1 MAKLKYVERK
11 NMSKKIFLLSLASSC
26 SLFAESLETNKIIV
40 PGDQYIA
47 QEIASTSSKE
57 IYTAKDISKS
67 GSSSLFNF
75 LSQHTSLN
83 ILPSYG
89 NKSAPL
95 IDIRGYGIESGYQNV
110 VVTVDG
116 ERINNIDM
124 STQIIGSIP
133 LSSIDNIEIIK
144 GSGSIR
150 YGDSAMAGVINITT
164 SDYIENSIKTS
175 FGSDGLNNNN
185 INIGYK
191 GEKFSIGLSASDDG
205 DDGQS
210 KADTQGNKA
219 ESTNQYNKLKINID
233 PTDALNIKLVM
244 SNVRSNLFYVG
255 ALTKAEF
262 DVDPSQNSGNK
273 YTNYDYNI
281 DRNSI
286 GLNYKINPSI
296 NFKLSFFQENRS
308 NHFIP
313 SYSSSNIVYDY
324 DTEGFNL
331 SLPFIGE
338 KFTFTPGFELMNGQ
352 RKDSVGKVTKD
363 NKAFFVDTEI
373 QLNTKTIISAGA
385 RREQV
390 DYTYNGSST
399 LNTDEN
405 LNAYEVGINFAFS
418 DELSIFS
425 NYNQAFQA
433 PDVDRFFVGV
443 YAPPTW
449 ALSGRSFNG
458 FIDPAKSN
466 TLNVGFTYRMKQNTL
481 SLTSYYSKVKDEIF
495 YNPNSFLNENIDNS
509 KKYGLEL
516 QNNIQLND
524 KLSANLTYNYV
535 KAEIGNNA
543 QGLTDG
549 NDMPGV
555 PRQIVLVNINY
566 QFITNGYVNL
576 SHAWKEKT
584 YIFSDF
590 SNSSSQKQ
598 PQYNSTDLSVNYS
611 LDKFMMLSKVEVFG
625 AITNIFE
632 QKNAVQS
639 YANALYPFN
648 FERAQMVG
656 LKINF

>member
-1 MAKLKYVERK
+1 
-11 NMSKKIFLLSLASSC
+11 MSKKIILLSVVSSC
-26 SLFAESLETNKIIV
+26 TLFAETLETKKIIV

-57 IYTAKDISKS
+57 IYTAKDISRS

-75 LSQHTSLN
+75 LSQHTSIN

-124 STQIIGSIP
+124 SAQIIGSIP
-133 LSSIDNIEIIK
+133 LSSIANIEIIR

-150 YGDSAMAGVINITT
+150 HGDGAMGGVINITT
-164 SDYIENSIKTS
+164 SDYIENSIQTS

-185 INIGYK
+185 INLGYK
-191 GEKFSIGLSASDDG
+191 GEKFSIGLSASDDSN
-205 DDGQS
+205 DGQS
-210 KADTQGNKA
+210 KEDTQGNKA

-233 PTDALNIKLVM
+233 PTNDLNIKLVS

-262 DVDPSQNSGNK
+262 DTDPSQNSGNK

-286 GLNYKINPSI
+286 GLNYKINPLLNLKVSY
-296 NFKLSFFQENRS
+296 FQENRS

-313 SYSSSNIVYDY
+313 SYSSANIVYDY

-331 SLPFIGE
+331 TLPFVGE
-338 KFTFTPGFELMNGQ
+338 KLTFTPGFELLNGQ

-363 NKAFFVDTEI
+363 NKAYYVETEM
-373 QLNTKTIISAGA
+373 QVNTKTIISAGA
-385 RREQV
+385 RHEQV
-390 DYTYNGSST
+390 DYKYNGSSA
-399 LNTDEN
+399 LATDES
-405 LNAYEVGINFAFS
+405 LNAYDIGVNYAVN
-418 DELSIFS
+418 DQLSVFS

-443 YAPPTW
+443 YAPPSW
-449 ALSGRSFNG
+449 ALSGRAFNG

-466 TLNVGFTYRMKQNTL
+466 TLNIGLTYYTKQNNL
-481 SLTSYYSKVKDEIF
+481 SLTSYYSKVEDEIF
-495 YNPNSFLNENIDNS
+495 YNPSSFLNENIDNS

-516 QNNIQLND
+516 QNTMQLND

-535 KAEIGNNA
+535 KAEIGSNA

-555 PRQIVLVNINY
+555 PRQMALVNINY
-566 QFITNGYVNL
+566 QFVTNGYVSI

-590 SNSSSQKQ
+590 ANSNSQKQ
-598 PQYNSTDLSVNYS
+598 PQYNSTDLSFNYGVNNF
-611 LDKFMMLSKVEVFG
+611 KMTNKMEVFG

-648 FERAQMVG
+648 FERTFMAG

>member
-1 MAKLKYVERK
+1 
-11 NMSKKIFLLSLASSC
+11 MSKKIILLSVVTSYT
-26 SLFAESLETNKIIV
+26 LFAETLETKKIIV

-57 IYTAKDISKS
+57 IYSARDISKS

-75 LSQHTSLN
+75 LSQHTSIN

-124 STQIIGSIP
+124 SAQIIGSIP
-133 LSSIDNIEIIK
+133 LSSIANIEIIR
-144 GSGSIR
+144 GSGSVR
-150 YGDSAMAGVINITT
+150 HGDGAMGGVINITT
-164 SDYIENSIKTS
+164 SNYIENSIQTS

-191 GEKFSIGLSASDDG
+191 GEKFSIGLSASDDSN
-205 DDGQS
+205 DGQS
-210 KADTQGNKA
+210 KVDTQGNKA

-233 PTDALNIKLVM
+233 PTNDLNIKLVS

-262 DVDPSQNSGNK
+262 DTDPSQNSGNK

-286 GLNYKINPSI
+286 GLNYKINPLVNVKMSY
-296 NFKLSFFQENRS
+296 FQENRS

-313 SYSSSNIVYDY
+313 SYSSANIVYDY

-331 SLPFIGE
+331 TLPFVGE
-338 KFTFTPGFELMNGQ
+338 KLTITPGFELLNGQ

-363 NKAFFVDTEI
+363 NKAYYVETEM
-373 QLNTKTIISAGA
+373 QVNTKTIISAGS
-385 RREQV
+385 RHEQV
-390 DYTYNGSST
+390 DYKYNGSSALT
-399 LNTDEN
+399 TDES
-405 LNAYEVGINFAFS
+405 LNAYDIGINFAIS
-418 DELSIFS
+418 DQLSVFS

-443 YAPPTW
+443 YPAPSFV
-449 ALSGRSFNG
+449 LSGRAFNG

-466 TLNVGFTYRMKQNTL
+466 TLNIGFTHRMKQNNL
-481 SLTSYYSKVKDEIF
+481 SLTSYYSKVEDEIF
-495 YNPNSFLNENIDNS
+495 YNPNSFVNENIDNS

-516 QNNIQLND
+516 QNTLQLND

-535 KAEIGNNA
+535 KAEIGSNA

-555 PRQIVLVNINY
+555 PRQMALVNINY
-566 QFITNGYVNL
+566 QFTINGYFNL

-590 SNSSSQKQ
+590 ANSNSQKQ
-598 PQYNSTDLSVNYS
+598 PQYNSTDLSFNYGVNNF
-611 LDKFMMLSKVEVFG
+611 KMTNKMEVFG

-648 FERAQMVG
+648 FERTFMAG

>member
-1 MAKLKYVERK
+1 
-11 NMSKKIFLLSLASSC
+11 MSKKIILLSVVSSC
-26 SLFAESLETNKIIV
+26 TLFAETLETKKIIV

-57 IYTAKDISKS
+57 IYTAKDISRS

-75 LSQHTSLN
+75 LSQHTSIN

-124 STQIIGSIP
+124 SAQIIGSIP
-133 LSSIDNIEIIK
+133 LSSIANIEIIR

-150 YGDSAMAGVINITT
+150 HGDGAMGGVINITT
-164 SDYIENSIKTS
+164 SDYIENSIQTS

-185 INIGYK
+185 VNIGYK
-191 GEKFSIGLSASDDG
+191 GEKFSIGLSASDDSN
-205 DDGQS
+205 DGQS
-210 KADTQGNKA
+210 KVDTQGNKA
-219 ESTNQYNKLKINID
+219 ESKNQYNKLKINID
-233 PTDALNIKLVM
+233 PTNDLNIKLVS

-262 DVDPSQNSGNK
+262 DSDPSQNSGNK

-286 GLNYKINPSI
+286 GLNYKINPLLNLKVSY
-296 NFKLSFFQENRS
+296 FQENRS

-313 SYSSSNIVYDY
+313 SYSSANIIYDY
-324 DTEGFNL
+324 DTERFNL
-331 SLPFIGE
+331 TLPFVGE
-338 KFTFTPGFELMNGQ
+338 KLTITPGFELLNGQ

-363 NKAFFVDTEI
+363 NKAYYVETEM
-373 QLNTKTIISAGA
+373 QVNTKTIISAGA
-385 RREQV
+385 RHEQV
-390 DYTYNGSST
+390 DYKYNGSSA
-399 LNTDEN
+399 LATDES
-405 LNAYEVGINFAFS
+405 LNAYDIGVNYAVN
-418 DELSIFS
+418 DQLSVFS

-443 YAPPTW
+443 YAPPSW
-449 ALSGRSFNG
+449 ALSGRAFNG
-458 FIDPAKSN
+458 FIDSAKSN
-466 TLNVGFTYRMKQNTL
+466 TLNIGLTYYTKQNNL
-481 SLTSYYSKVKDEIF
+481 SLTSYYSKVEDEIF
-495 YNPNSFLNENIDNS
+495 YNPSSFLNENIDNS

-516 QNNIQLND
+516 QNTMQLND

-535 KAEIGNNA
+535 KAEIGSNA

-555 PRQIVLVNINY
+555 PRQMALVNINY
-566 QFITNGYVNL
+566 QFVTNGYVSI

-590 SNSSSQKQ
+590 ANSNSQKQ
-598 PQYNSTDLSVNYS
+598 PQYNSTDLSFNYGVNNF
-611 LDKFMMLSKVEVFG
+611 KMTNKMEVFG

-648 FERAQMVG
+648 FERTFMAG

>member
-1 MAKLKYVERK
+1 
-11 NMSKKIFLLSLASSC
+11 MSKKIILLSVVSSYT
-26 SLFAESLETNKIIV
+26 LFAETLETKKIIV

-47 QEIASTSSKE
+47 QEIASASSKE
-57 IYTAKDISKS
+57 IYTAKDISRS

-75 LSQHTSLN
+75 LSQHTSIN

-124 STQIIGSIP
+124 SAQIIGSIP
-133 LSSIDNIEIIK
+133 LSSIANIEIIR

-150 YGDSAMAGVINITT
+150 HGDGAMGGVINITT
-164 SDYIENSIKTS
+164 SDYIENSIQTS

-191 GEKFSIGLSASDDG
+191 GEKFSIGLSASDDSN
-205 DDGQS
+205 DGQS
-210 KADTQGNKA
+210 KVDTQGNKA

-233 PTDALNIKLVM
+233 PTSDLNIKLVS

-262 DVDPSQNSGNK
+262 DTDPSQNSGNK

-281 DRNSI
+281 DQNSI
-286 GLNYKINPSI
+286 GLNYKINPLLNLKMSY
-296 NFKLSFFQENRS
+296 FQENRS

-313 SYSSSNIVYDY
+313 SYSSAIIVYDY

-331 SLPFIGE
+331 TLPFVGE
-338 KFTFTPGFELMNGQ
+338 KLTVTPGLELLNGQ
-352 RKDSVGKVTKD
+352 RKDSVGKLMKD
-363 NKAFFVDTEI
+363 NKAYYVETEL
-373 QLNTKTIISAGA
+373 QVNTKTIISAGA
-385 RREQV
+385 RHEQV
-390 DYTYNGSST
+390 DYKYNGSSALT
-399 LNTDEN
+399 TDES
-405 LNAYEVGINFAFS
+405 LNAYDIGVNYAIS
-418 DELSIFS
+418 DQLSVFS

-443 YAPPTW
+443 YPAPSFI
-449 ALSGRSFNG
+449 LSGRAFNG

-466 TLNVGFTYRMKQNTL
+466 TLNIGFTHRMKQNSL
-481 SLTSYYSKVKDEIF
+481 SLTSYYSKVEDEIF
-495 YNPNSFLNENIDNS
+495 YNPNSFVNENIDNS

-516 QNNIQLND
+516 QNTMQLND

-535 KAEIGNNA
+535 KAEIGSNA

-555 PRQIVLVNINY
+555 PRQMALVNINY
-566 QFITNGYVNL
+566 QFTTNGYVNL

-598 PQYNSTDLSVNYS
+598 PQYNSTDLSFNYAVNNF
-611 LDKFMMLSKVEVFG
+611 KMTNKMEVFC
-625 AITNIFE
+625 AVTNIFE
-632 QKNAVQS
+632 QKNAVQG
-639 YANALYPFN
+639 YANGLYPFN
-648 FERAQMVG
+648 FERAFMAG

>member
-1 MAKLKYVERK
+1 
-11 NMSKKIFLLSLASSC
+11 MSKKIILLSVVSSYT
-26 SLFAESLETNKIIV
+26 LFAETLETKKIIV
-40 PGDQYIA
+40 LGDQYIA
-47 QEIASTSSKE
+47 QEIASASSKE
-57 IYTAKDISKS
+57 IYTAKDISRS

-75 LSQHTSLN
+75 LSQHTSIN

-124 STQIIGSIP
+124 SAQIIGSIP
-133 LSSIDNIEIIK
+133 LSSIANIEIIR

-150 YGDSAMAGVINITT
+150 HGDGAMGGVINITT
-164 SDYIENSIKTS
+164 SDYIENSIQTS

-191 GEKFSIGLSASDDG
+191 GEKFSIGLSASDDSN
-205 DDGQS
+205 DGQS
-210 KADTQGNKA
+210 KVDTQGNKA

-233 PTDALNIKLVM
+233 PTSDLNIKLVS

-262 DVDPSQNSGNK
+262 DTDPSQNSGNK

-286 GLNYKINPSI
+286 GLNYKINPLLNLKMSY
-296 NFKLSFFQENRS
+296 FQENRS

-313 SYSSSNIVYDY
+313 SYSSAIIVYDY

-331 SLPFIGE
+331 TLPFVGE
-338 KFTFTPGFELMNGQ
+338 KLTVTPGLELLNGQ
-352 RKDSVGKVTKD
+352 RKDSVGKLMKD
-363 NKAFFVDTEI
+363 NKAYYVETEL
-373 QLNTKTIISAGA
+373 QVNTKTIISAGA
-385 RREQV
+385 RHEQV
-390 DYTYNGSST
+390 DYKYNGSSALT
-399 LNTDEN
+399 TDES
-405 LNAYEVGINFAFS
+405 LNAYDIGVNYAIS
-418 DELSIFS
+418 DQLSVFS

-443 YAPPTW
+443 YPAPSFI
-449 ALSGRSFNG
+449 LSGRAFNG

-466 TLNVGFTYRMKQNTL
+466 TLNIGFTHRMKQNSL
-481 SLTSYYSKVKDEIF
+481 SLTSYYSKVEDEIF
-495 YNPNSFLNENIDNS
+495 YNPNSFVNENIDNS

-516 QNNIQLND
+516 QNTMQLND

-535 KAEIGNNA
+535 KAEIGSNA

-555 PRQIVLVNINY
+555 PRQMALVNINY
-566 QFITNGYVNL
+566 QFTTNGYVNL

-598 PQYNSTDLSVNYS
+598 PQYNSTDLSFNYAVNNF
-611 LDKFMMLSKVEVFG
+611 KMTNKMEVFC
-625 AITNIFE
+625 AVTNIFE
-632 QKNAVQS
+632 QKNAVQG
-639 YANALYPFN
+639 YANGLYPFN
-648 FERAQMVG
+648 FERAFMAG

>member
-1 MAKLKYVERK
+1 
-11 NMSKKIFLLSLASSC
+11 MSKKIILLSVVSSC
-26 SLFAESLETNKIIV
+26 TLLAETLETKKIIV

-57 IYTAKDISKS
+57 IYTAKDISRS

-110 VVTVDG
+110 VITVDG

-124 STQIIGSIP
+124 SPQIIGSIP
-133 LSSIDNIEIIK
+133 LSSIANIEIIR

-150 YGDSAMAGVINITT
+150 HGDGAMGGVINITT
-164 SDYIENSIKTS
+164 SDYIENSIQTS

-191 GEKFSIGLSASDDG
+191 GEKFSIGLSASDDSN
-205 DDGQS
+205 DGQS
-210 KADTQGNKA
+210 KEDTQGNKA

-233 PTDALNIKLVM
+233 PTSDLNIKLVS

-262 DVDPSQNSGNK
+262 DADPSQNSGNK

-286 GLNYKINPSI
+286 GLNYKINPLLNLKMSY
-296 NFKLSFFQENRS
+296 FQENRS

-313 SYSSSNIVYDY
+313 SYSSANIVYDY

-331 SLPFIGE
+331 TLPFVGE
-338 KFTFTPGFELMNGQ
+338 KLTITPGFELLNGQ

-363 NKAFFVDTEI
+363 NKAYYVETEI
-373 QLNTKTIISAGA
+373 QVNTKTIISAGA
-385 RREQV
+385 RHEQV
-390 DYTYNGSST
+390 DYRYNGSSSLT
-399 LNTDEN
+399 TDES
-405 LNAYEVGINFAFS
+405 LNAYDIGVNFAIS
-418 DELSIFS
+418 DQLSVFS

-443 YAPPTW
+443 YPAPSYV
-449 ALSGRSFNG
+449 LSGRAFNG

-466 TLNVGFTYRMKQNTL
+466 TLNIGFTHRMKQNNL
-481 SLTSYYSKVKDEIF
+481 SLTSYYSKVEDEIF
-495 YNPNSFLNENIDNS
+495 YNPNSFVNENIDNS

-516 QNNIQLND
+516 QNTLQLND
-524 KLSANLTYNYV
+524 KLSASLTYNYV
-535 KAEIGNNA
+535 KAEIGSNA

-555 PRQIVLVNINY
+555 PRQMALVNINY
-566 QFITNGYVNL
+566 QFTTNGYFNL

-584 YIFSDF
+584 FIFSDF
-590 SNSSSQKQ
+590 ANSSSQKQ
-598 PQYNSTDLSVNYS
+598 PQYNSTDLSVNYAVNNF
-611 LDKFMMLSKVEVFG
+611 KMTNKMEVFG

-632 QKNAVQS
+632 QKNAVQG
-639 YANALYPFN
+639 YANGLYPFN
-648 FERAQMVG
+648 FKRAFMAG

>member
-1 MAKLKYVERK
+1 
-11 NMSKKIFLLSLASSC
+11 MSKKIILLSVVSSC
-26 SLFAESLETNKIIV
+26 TLFAETLETKKIIV

-57 IYTAKDISKS
+57 IYTAKDISRS

-75 LSQHTSLN
+75 LSQHTSIN

-124 STQIIGSIP
+124 SAQIIGSIP
-133 LSSIDNIEIIK
+133 LSSIANIEIIR

-150 YGDSAMAGVINITT
+150 HGDGAMGGVINITT
-164 SDYIENSIKTS
+164 SDYIENSIQTS

-185 INIGYK
+185 INLGYK
-191 GEKFSIGLSASDDG
+191 GEKFSIGLSASDDSN
-205 DDGQS
+205 DGQS
-210 KADTQGNKA
+210 KEDTQGNKA

-233 PTDALNIKLVM
+233 PTSDLNIKFVS

-262 DVDPSQNSGNK
+262 DADPSQNSGNK

-286 GLNYKINPSI
+286 GLNYKINPLL
-296 NFKLSFFQENRS
+296 NLKLSYFQENRS

-313 SYSSSNIVYDY
+313 SYSSANIVYDY

-331 SLPFIGE
+331 TLPFVGE
-338 KFTFTPGFELMNGQ
+338 KLTITPGFELLNGQ

-363 NKAFFVDTEI
+363 NKAYYVDTEI
-373 QLNTKTIISAGA
+373 QVNTKTIISAGV
-385 RREQV
+385 RHEQV
-390 DYTYNGSST
+390 DYKYNGSSALT
-399 LNTDEN
+399 TDES
-405 LNAYEVGINFAFS
+405 LNAYDIGVNFAIS
-418 DELSIFS
+418 DQLSVFS

-443 YAPPTW
+443 YPAPSFV
-449 ALSGRSFNG
+449 LSGRAFNG

-466 TLNVGFTYRMKQNTL
+466 TLNIGFTHRMKQNNL
-481 SLTSYYSKVKDEIF
+481 SLTSYYSKVENEIF
-495 YNPNSFLNENIDNS
+495 YNPNSFVNENIDNS

-516 QNNIQLND
+516 QNTLQLND
-524 KLSANLTYNYV
+524 KLSANFTYNYV
-535 KAEIGNNA
+535 KAEIGSNA

-555 PRQIVLVNINY
+555 PRQMALVNINY
-566 QFITNGYVNL
+566 QFTINGYFNL

-590 SNSSSQKQ
+590 ANSSSQKQ
-598 PQYNSTDLSVNYS
+598 PQYNSTDLSFNYAVNN
-611 LDKFMMLSKVEVFG
+611 LKMTNKMEVFG
-625 AITNIFE
+625 AVTNIFE
-632 QKNAVQS
+632 QKNAIQS
-639 YANALYPFN
+639 FADSLYPFN
-648 FERAQMVG
+648 FERAFMAG

>member
-1 MAKLKYVERK
+1 
-11 NMSKKIFLLSLASSC
+11 MSKKIILLSVVSSYT
-26 SLFAESLETNKIIV
+26 LFAETLETKKIIV

-47 QEIASTSSKE
+47 QEIASASSKE
-57 IYTAKDISKS
+57 IYTAKDISRS

-75 LSQHTSLN
+75 LSQHTSIN

-124 STQIIGSIP
+124 SAQIIGSIP
-133 LSSIDNIEIIK
+133 LSSIANIEIIR

-150 YGDSAMAGVINITT
+150 HGDGAMGGVINITT
-164 SDYIENSIKTS
+164 SDYIENSIQTS

-191 GEKFSIGLSASDDG
+191 GEKFSIGLSASDDSN
-205 DDGQS
+205 DGQS
-210 KADTQGNKA
+210 KVDTQGNKA

-233 PTDALNIKLVM
+233 PTNDLNIKLVS

-262 DVDPSQNSGNK
+262 DTDPSQNSGNK

-286 GLNYKINPSI
+286 GLNYKINPLVNVKMSY
-296 NFKLSFFQENRS
+296 FQENRS

-313 SYSSSNIVYDY
+313 SYSSANIVYDY

-331 SLPFIGE
+331 TLPFMGE
-338 KFTFTPGFELMNGQ
+338 KLTITPGFELLNGQ

-363 NKAFFVDTEI
+363 NKAYYVETEM
-373 QLNTKTIISAGA
+373 QVNTKTIISAGA

-390 DYTYNGSST
+390 DYKYNGSSA
-399 LNTDEN
+399 LATDES
-405 LNAYEVGINFAFS
+405 LNAYDIGVNYAVN
-418 DELSIFS
+418 DQLSVFS

-443 YAPPTW
+443 YAPPSW
-449 ALSGRSFNG
+449 ALSGRAFNG

-466 TLNVGFTYRMKQNTL
+466 TLNIGLTYYTKQNNL
-481 SLTSYYSKVKDEIF
+481 SLTSYYSKVEDEIF
-495 YNPNSFLNENIDNS
+495 YNPSSFLNENIDNS

-516 QNNIQLND
+516 QNTMQLND

-535 KAEIGNNA
+535 KAEIGSNA

-555 PRQIVLVNINY
+555 PRQMALVNINY
-566 QFITNGYVNL
+566 QFVTNGYVSI

-590 SNSSSQKQ
+590 ANSNSQKQ
-598 PQYNSTDLSVNYS
+598 PQYNSTDLSFNYGVNNF
-611 LDKFMMLSKVEVFG
+611 KMTNKMEVFG

-648 FERAQMVG
+648 FERTFMAG

>member
-1 MAKLKYVERK
+1 
-11 NMSKKIFLLSLASSC
+11 MSKKIILLSVVSSC
-26 SLFAESLETNKIIV
+26 TLFAETLETKKIIV

-57 IYTAKDISKS
+57 IYTAKEISRS

-95 IDIRGYGIESGYQNV
+95 IDMRGYGIESGYQNV
-110 VVTVDG
+110 IVTVDG

-124 STQIIGSIP
+124 TAQIIGSIP

-150 YGDSAMAGVINITT
+150 HGDGAMGGVINITT
-164 SDYIENSIKTS
+164 TNYIENSIQTS

-185 INIGYK
+185 VNVGYK
-191 GEKFSIGLSASDDG
+191 GEKFSIGLSASDDN

-210 KADTQGNKA
+210 KVDTQGNKA
-219 ESTNQYNKLKINID
+219 ESSSHYNKLKINID
-233 PTDALNIKLVM
+233 PTIDLNIKLVL

-262 DVDPSQNSGNK
+262 DADPSQNSGNK

-286 GLNYKINPSI
+286 GLNYKINPLVNLKMSY
-296 NFKLSFFQENRS
+296 FQENRS

-313 SYSSSNIVYDY
+313 SYSSANIVYDY

-331 SLPFIGE
+331 TLPFAGE
-338 KFTFTPGFELMNGQ
+338 KFTITPGFELLNGQ
-352 RKDSVGKVTKD
+352 RKDSVGKVMKD
-363 NKAFFVDTEI
+363 NKAFYIDTEI
-373 QLNTKTIISAGA
+373 QVNTKTIISAGV

-390 DYTYNGSST
+390 DYKYNGSSALT
-399 LNTDEN
+399 TDES
-405 LNAYEVGINFAFS
+405 LNAYEVGINYAIS
-418 DELSIFS
+418 DQLSVFS

-449 ALSGRSFNG
+449 ALSGRTFNG

-466 TLNVGFTYRMKQNTL
+466 TLNIGFTHQVKQNTL
-481 SLTSYYSKVKDEIF
+481 SLTSYYSKVEDEIF

-516 QNNIQLND
+516 QNIFQLND

-535 KAEIGNNA
+535 KAEIGSNA

-555 PRQIVLVNINY
+555 PRQMALVNINY

-576 SHAWKEKT
+576 SHAWKEET

-590 SNSSSQKQ
+590 DNSSSQKQ
-598 PQYNSTDLSVNYS
+598 PKYNSTDISINYS
-611 LDKFMMLSKVEVFG
+611 LDKFMMLSKVELFG
-625 AITNIFE
+625 SIKNIFE
-632 QKNAVQS
+632 EKNAVQS

-648 FERAQMVG
+648 FERIFMAG

>member
-1 MAKLKYVERK
+1 
-11 NMSKKIFLLSLASSC
+11 MSKKIILLGVVTSYT
-26 SLFAESLETNKIIV
+26 LFAETLETKKIIV

-47 QEIASTSSKE
+47 QEIASASSKE
-57 IYTAKDISKS
+57 IYTAKDISRS

-124 STQIIGSIP
+124 SAQIIGSIP
-133 LSSIDNIEIIK
+133 LSSIANIEIIR

-150 YGDSAMAGVINITT
+150 YGDGAMGGVINITT
-164 SDYIENSIKTS
+164 SDYIENSIQTS

-191 GEKFSIGLSASDDG
+191 GEKFSIGLSASDDSN
-205 DDGQS
+205 DGQS
-210 KADTQGNKA
+210 KVDTQGNKA

-233 PTDALNIKLVM
+233 PTSDLNIKLVS

-262 DVDPSQNSGNK
+262 DTDPSQNSGNK

-286 GLNYKINPSI
+286 GLNYKINPLLNLKMSY
-296 NFKLSFFQENRS
+296 FQENRS

-313 SYSSSNIVYDY
+313 SYSSAIIVYDY

-331 SLPFIGE
+331 TLPFVGE
-338 KFTFTPGFELMNGQ
+338 NLTITPGFELLNGQ
-352 RKDSVGKVTKD
+352 RKDSVGKVMKD
-363 NKAFFVDTEI
+363 NKAYYVETEL
-373 QLNTKTIISAGA
+373 QVNTKTIISAGA
-385 RREQV
+385 RHEQV
-390 DYTYNGSST
+390 DYKYNGSSALT
-399 LNTDEN
+399 TDES
-405 LNAYEVGINFAFS
+405 LNAYDIGVNYAIS
-418 DELSIFS
+418 DQLSVFS

-443 YAPPTW
+443 YPAPSFI
-449 ALSGRSFNG
+449 LSGRAFNG

-466 TLNVGFTYRMKQNTL
+466 TLNIGFTHRMKQNSL
-481 SLTSYYSKVKDEIF
+481 SLTSYYSKVEDEIF
-495 YNPNSFLNENIDNS
+495 YNPNSFVNENIDNS

-516 QNNIQLND
+516 QNTMQLND
-524 KLSANLTYNYV
+524 KISASLTYNYV
-535 KAEIGNNA
+535 KAEIGSNA

-555 PRQIVLVNINY
+555 PRQMALVNINY
-566 QFITNGYVNL
+566 QFTTNGYVNL

-598 PQYNSTDLSVNYS
+598 PQYNSTDLSFNYAVNNF
-611 LDKFMMLSKVEVFG
+611 KMTNKMEVFC
-625 AITNIFE
+625 AVTNIFE
-632 QKNAVQS
+632 QKNAVQG
-639 YANALYPFN
+639 YANGLYPFN
-648 FERAQMVG
+648 FERAFMAG

>member
-1 MAKLKYVERK
+1 
-11 NMSKKIFLLSLASSC
+11 MSKKIILLSVVSSYT
-26 SLFAESLETNKIIV
+26 LFAETLETKKIIV

-47 QEIASTSSKE
+47 QEIASASSKE
-57 IYTAKDISKS
+57 IYTAKDISRS

-75 LSQHTSLN
+75 LSQHTSIN

-124 STQIIGSIP
+124 SAQIIGSIP
-133 LSSIDNIEIIK
+133 LSSIANIEIIR

-150 YGDSAMAGVINITT
+150 HGDGAMGGVINITT
-164 SDYIENSIKTS
+164 SDYIENSIQTS

-191 GEKFSIGLSASDDG
+191 GEKFSIGLSASDDSN
-205 DDGQS
+205 DGQS
-210 KADTQGNKA
+210 KVDTQGNKA
-219 ESTNQYNKLKINID
+219 ESKNQYNKLKINID
-233 PTDALNIKLVM
+233 PTSDLNIKLVS

-262 DVDPSQNSGNK
+262 DTDPSQNSGNK

-286 GLNYKINPSI
+286 GLNYKINPLVNVKMSY
-296 NFKLSFFQENRS
+296 FQENRS

-313 SYSSSNIVYDY
+313 SYSSANIIYDY
-324 DTEGFNL
+324 DTERFNL
-331 SLPFIGE
+331 TLPFVGE
-338 KFTFTPGFELMNGQ
+338 KLTITPGFELLNGQ

-363 NKAFFVDTEI
+363 NKAYYVETEM
-373 QLNTKTIISAGA
+373 QVNTKTIISAGA
-385 RREQV
+385 RHEQV
-390 DYTYNGSST
+390 DYKYNGSSA
-399 LNTDEN
+399 LATDES
-405 LNAYEVGINFAFS
+405 LNAYDIGVNYAVN
-418 DELSIFS
+418 DQLSVFS

-443 YAPPTW
+443 YAPPSW
-449 ALSGRSFNG
+449 ALSGRAFNG
-458 FIDPAKSN
+458 FIDSAKSN
-466 TLNVGFTYRMKQNTL
+466 TLNIGLTYYTKQNNL
-481 SLTSYYSKVKDEIF
+481 SLTSYYSKVEDEIF
-495 YNPNSFLNENIDNS
+495 YNPSSFLNENIDNS

-516 QNNIQLND
+516 QNTMQLND

-535 KAEIGNNA
+535 KAEIGSNA

-555 PRQIVLVNINY
+555 PRQMALVNINY
-566 QFITNGYVNL
+566 QFVTNGYVSI

-590 SNSSSQKQ
+590 ANSNSQKQ
-598 PQYNSTDLSVNYS
+598 PQYNSTDLSFNYGVNNF
-611 LDKFMMLSKVEVFG
+611 KMTNKMEVFG

-648 FERAQMVG
+648 FERTFMAG

>member
-1 MAKLKYVERK
+1 
-11 NMSKKIFLLSLASSC
+11 MSKKIILLGVVTSYT
-26 SLFAESLETNKIIV
+26 LFAETLETKKIIV

-47 QEIASTSSKE
+47 QEIASASSKE
-57 IYTAKDISKS
+57 IYTAKDISRS

-124 STQIIGSIP
+124 SAQIIGSIP
-133 LSSIDNIEIIK
+133 LSSIANIEIIR

-150 YGDSAMAGVINITT
+150 YGDGAMGGVINITT
-164 SDYIENSIKTS
+164 SDYIENSIQTS

-191 GEKFSIGLSASDDG
+191 GEKFSIGLSASDDSN
-205 DDGQS
+205 DGQS
-210 KADTQGNKA
+210 KVDTQGNKA

-233 PTDALNIKLVM
+233 PTSDLNIKLVS

-262 DVDPSQNSGNK
+262 DTDPSQNSGNK

-281 DRNSI
+281 DQNSI
-286 GLNYKINPSI
+286 GLNYKINPLLNLKMSY
-296 NFKLSFFQENRS
+296 FQENRS

-313 SYSSSNIVYDY
+313 SYSSANIVYDY

-331 SLPFIGE
+331 TLPFVGE
-338 KFTFTPGFELMNGQ
+338 NLTITPGFELLNGQ

-363 NKAFFVDTEI
+363 NKAYYVETEL
-373 QLNTKTIISAGA
+373 QVNTKTIISAGA
-385 RREQV
+385 RHEQV
-390 DYTYNGSST
+390 DYKYNGSSALT
-399 LNTDEN
+399 TDES
-405 LNAYEVGINFAFS
+405 LNAYDIGVNYAIS
-418 DELSIFS
+418 DQLSVFS

-443 YAPPTW
+443 YPAPSFI
-449 ALSGRSFNG
+449 LSGRAFNG

-466 TLNVGFTYRMKQNTL
+466 TLNIGFTHRMKQNSL
-481 SLTSYYSKVKDEIF
+481 SLTSYYSKVEDEIF
-495 YNPNSFLNENIDNS
+495 YNPNSFVNENIDNS

-516 QNNIQLND
+516 QNTMQLND

-535 KAEIGNNA
+535 KAEIGSNA

-555 PRQIVLVNINY
+555 PRQMALVNINY
-566 QFITNGYVNL
+566 QFTTNGYVNL

-598 PQYNSTDLSVNYS
+598 PQYNSTDLSFNYAVNNF
-611 LDKFMMLSKVEVFG
+611 KMTNKMEVFC
-625 AITNIFE
+625 AVTNIFE
-632 QKNAVQS
+632 QKNAVQG
-639 YANALYPFN
+639 YANGLYPFN
-648 FERAQMVG
+648 FERAFMAG

>member
-1 MAKLKYVERK
+1 
-11 NMSKKIFLLSLASSC
+11 MSKKIILLSVVSSYT
-26 SLFAESLETNKIIV
+26 LFAETLETKKIIV

-47 QEIASTSSKE
+47 QEIASASSKE
-57 IYTAKDISKS
+57 IYTAKDISRS

-75 LSQHTSLN
+75 LSQHTSIN

-124 STQIIGSIP
+124 SAQIIGSIP
-133 LSSIDNIEIIK
+133 LSSIANIEIIR

-150 YGDSAMAGVINITT
+150 HGDGAMGGVINITT
-164 SDYIENSIKTS
+164 SDYIENSIQTS

-191 GEKFSIGLSASDDG
+191 GEKFSIGLSASDDSN
-205 DDGQS
+205 DGQS
-210 KADTQGNKA
+210 KVDTQGNKA

-233 PTDALNIKLVM
+233 PTSDLNIKLVS

-262 DVDPSQNSGNK
+262 DTDPSQNSGNK

-286 GLNYKINPSI
+286 GLNYKINPLLNLKMSY
-296 NFKLSFFQENRS
+296 FQENRS

-313 SYSSSNIVYDY
+313 SYSSAIIVYDY

-331 SLPFIGE
+331 TLPFVGE
-338 KFTFTPGFELMNGQ
+338 KLTVTPGLELLNGQ
-352 RKDSVGKVTKD
+352 RKDSVGKLMKD
-363 NKAFFVDTEI
+363 NKAYYVETEL
-373 QLNTKTIISAGA
+373 QVNTKTIISAGA
-385 RREQV
+385 RHEQV
-390 DYTYNGSST
+390 DYKYNGSSALT
-399 LNTDEN
+399 TDES
-405 LNAYEVGINFAFS
+405 LNAYDIGVNYAIS
-418 DELSIFS
+418 DQLSVFS

-443 YAPPTW
+443 YPAPSFI
-449 ALSGRSFNG
+449 LSGRAFNG

-466 TLNVGFTYRMKQNTL
+466 TLNIGFTHRMKQNSL
-481 SLTSYYSKVKDEIF
+481 SLTSYYSKVEDEIF
-495 YNPNSFLNENIDNS
+495 YNPNSFVNENIDNS

-516 QNNIQLND
+516 QNTMQLND

-535 KAEIGNNA
+535 KAEIGSNA

-555 PRQIVLVNINY
+555 PRQMALVNINY
-566 QFITNGYVNL
+566 QFTTNGYVNL

-598 PQYNSTDLSVNYS
+598 PQYNSTDLSFNYAVNNF
-611 LDKFMMLSKVEVFG
+611 KMTNKMEVFG
-625 AITNIFE
+625 AVTNIFE
-632 QKNAVQS
+632 QKNAVQG
-639 YANALYPFN
+639 YANGLYPFN
-648 FERAQMVG
+648 FERAFMAG

>member
-1 MAKLKYVERK
+1 
-11 NMSKKIFLLSLASSC
+11 MSKKIILLGVVTSYT
-26 SLFAESLETNKIIV
+26 LFAETLETKKIIV

-47 QEIASTSSKE
+47 QEIASASSKE
-57 IYTAKDISKS
+57 ISTAKDISRS

-124 STQIIGSIP
+124 SAQIIGSIP
-133 LSSIDNIEIIK
+133 LSSIANIEIIR

-150 YGDSAMAGVINITT
+150 YGDGAMGGVINITT
-164 SDYIENSIKTS
+164 SDYIENSIQTS

-191 GEKFSIGLSASDDG
+191 GEKFSIGLSASDDSN
-205 DDGQS
+205 DGQS
-210 KADTQGNKA
+210 KVDTQGNKA

-233 PTDALNIKLVM
+233 PTSDLNIKLVS

-262 DVDPSQNSGNK
+262 DTDPSQNSGNK

-281 DRNSI
+281 DQNSI
-286 GLNYKINPSI
+286 GLNYKINPLLNLKMSY
-296 NFKLSFFQENRS
+296 FQENRS

-313 SYSSSNIVYDY
+313 SYSSANIVYDY

-331 SLPFIGE
+331 TLPFVGE
-338 KFTFTPGFELMNGQ
+338 NLTITPGFELLNGQ

-363 NKAFFVDTEI
+363 NKAYYVETEV
-373 QLNTKTIISAGA
+373 QVNTKTIISAGA
-385 RREQV
+385 RHEQV
-390 DYTYNGSST
+390 DYKYNGSSALT
-399 LNTDEN
+399 TDES
-405 LNAYEVGINFAFS
+405 LNAYDIGVNYAIS
-418 DELSIFS
+418 DQLSVFS

-443 YAPPTW
+443 YPAPSFI
-449 ALSGRSFNG
+449 LSGRAFNG

-466 TLNVGFTYRMKQNTL
+466 TLNIGFTHRMKQNSL
-481 SLTSYYSKVKDEIF
+481 SLTSYYSKVEDEIF
-495 YNPNSFLNENIDNS
+495 YNPNSFVNENIDNS

-516 QNNIQLND
+516 QNTMQLND

-535 KAEIGNNA
+535 KAEIGSNA

-555 PRQIVLVNINY
+555 PRQMALVNINY
-566 QFITNGYVNL
+566 QFTTNGYVNL

-598 PQYNSTDLSVNYS
+598 PQYNSTDLSFNYAVNNF
-611 LDKFMMLSKVEVFG
+611 KMTNKMEVFC
-625 AITNIFE
+625 AVTNIFE
-632 QKNAVQS
+632 QKNAVQG
-639 YANALYPFN
+639 YANGLYPFN
-648 FERAQMVG
+648 FERAFMAG

>member
-1 MAKLKYVERK
+1 
-11 NMSKKIFLLSLASSC
+11 MSKKIILLSVVSSYT
-26 SLFAESLETNKIIV
+26 LFAETLETKKIIV

-47 QEIASTSSKE
+47 EEIASASSKE
-57 IYTAKDISKS
+57 IYTAKDISRS

-75 LSQHTSLN
+75 LSQHTSIN

-124 STQIIGSIP
+124 SAQIIGSIP
-133 LSSIDNIEIIK
+133 LSSIANIEIIR

-150 YGDSAMAGVINITT
+150 HGDGAMGGVINITT
-164 SDYIENSIKTS
+164 SDYIENSIQTS

-191 GEKFSIGLSASDDG
+191 GEKFSIGLSASDDSN
-205 DDGQS
+205 DGQS
-210 KADTQGNKA
+210 KVDTQGNKA

-233 PTDALNIKLVM
+233 PTSDLNIKLVS

-262 DVDPSQNSGNK
+262 DTDPSQNSGNK

-286 GLNYKINPSI
+286 GLNYKINPLLNLKMSY
-296 NFKLSFFQENRS
+296 FQENRS

-313 SYSSSNIVYDY
+313 SYSSANIVYDY

-331 SLPFIGE
+331 TLPFVGE
-338 KFTFTPGFELMNGQ
+338 NLTITPGFELLNGQ

-363 NKAFFVDTEI
+363 NKAYYVETEL
-373 QLNTKTIISAGA
+373 QVNTKTIISAGA
-385 RREQV
+385 RHEQV
-390 DYTYNGSST
+390 DYKYNGSSALT
-399 LNTDEN
+399 TDES
-405 LNAYEVGINFAFS
+405 LNAYDIGVNYAIS
-418 DELSIFS
+418 DQLSVFS

-443 YAPPTW
+443 YPAPSFI
-449 ALSGRSFNG
+449 LSGRAFNG

-466 TLNVGFTYRMKQNTL
+466 TLNIGFTHRMKQNSL
-481 SLTSYYSKVKDEIF
+481 SLTSYYSKVEDEIF
-495 YNPNSFLNENIDNS
+495 YNPNSFVNENIDNS

-516 QNNIQLND
+516 QNTMQLND

-535 KAEIGNNA
+535 KAEIGSNA

-555 PRQIVLVNINY
+555 PRQMALVNINY
-566 QFITNGYVNL
+566 QFTTNGYVNL

-598 PQYNSTDLSVNYS
+598 PQYNSTDLSFNYAVNNF
-611 LDKFMMLSKVEVFG
+611 KMTNKMEVFC
-625 AITNIFE
+625 AVTNIFE
-632 QKNAVQS
+632 QKNAVQG
-639 YANALYPFN
+639 YANGLYPFN
-648 FERAQMVG
+648 FERAFMAG

>member
-1 MAKLKYVERK
+1 
-11 NMSKKIFLLSLASSC
+11 MSKKIILLSVVSSC
-26 SLFAESLETNKIIV
+26 TLFAETLETKKIIV

-47 QEIASTSSKE
+47 QEIASASSKE
-57 IYTAKDISKS
+57 IYTAKDISRS

-75 LSQHTSLN
+75 LSQHTSIN

-124 STQIIGSIP
+124 SAQIIGSIP
-133 LSSIDNIEIIK
+133 LSSIANIEIIR

-150 YGDSAMAGVINITT
+150 HGDGAMGGVINITT
-164 SDYIENSIKTS
+164 SDYIENSIQTS

-191 GEKFSIGLSASDDG
+191 GEKFSIGLSASDDSN
-205 DDGQS
+205 DGQS
-210 KADTQGNKA
+210 KVDTQGNKA

-233 PTDALNIKLVM
+233 PTNDLNIKLVS

-262 DVDPSQNSGNK
+262 DTDPSQNSGNK

-286 GLNYKINPSI
+286 GLNYKINPLLNLKMSY
-296 NFKLSFFQENRS
+296 FQENRS

-313 SYSSSNIVYDY
+313 SYSSANIVYDY

-331 SLPFIGE
+331 TLPFVGE
-338 KFTFTPGFELMNGQ
+338 KLTITPGFELLNGQ

-363 NKAFFVDTEI
+363 NKAYYVETEM
-373 QLNTKTIISAGA
+373 QVNTKTIISAGA

-390 DYTYNGSST
+390 DYKYNGSSA
-399 LNTDEN
+399 LATDES
-405 LNAYEVGINFAFS
+405 LNAYDIGVNYAVN
-418 DELSIFS
+418 DQLSVFS

-443 YAPPTW
+443 YAPPSW
-449 ALSGRSFNG
+449 ALSGRAFNG

-466 TLNVGFTYRMKQNTL
+466 TLNIGLTYYTKQNNL
-481 SLTSYYSKVKDEIF
+481 SLTSYYSKVEDEIF
-495 YNPNSFLNENIDNS
+495 YNPSSFLNENIDNS

-516 QNNIQLND
+516 QNTMQLND
-524 KLSANLTYNYV
+524 KLSANLTYNYI
-535 KAEIGNNA
+535 KAEIGSNA

-555 PRQIVLVNINY
+555 PRQMVLVNINY
-566 QFITNGYVNL
+566 QFVTNGYVSI

-590 SNSSSQKQ
+590 ANSNSQKQ
-598 PQYNSTDLSVNYS
+598 PQYNSTDLSFNYGVNNF
-611 LDKFMMLSKVEVFG
+611 KMTNKMEVFG

-648 FERAQMVG
+648 FERTFMAG

>member
-1 MAKLKYVERK
+1 
-11 NMSKKIFLLSLASSC
+11 MSKKIILLSVVSSYT
-26 SLFAESLETNKIIV
+26 LFAETLETKKIIV

-47 QEIASTSSKE
+47 QEIASASSKE
-57 IYTAKDISKS
+57 IYTAKDISRS

-75 LSQHTSLN
+75 LSQHTSIN

-124 STQIIGSIP
+124 SAQIIGSIP
-133 LSSIDNIEIIK
+133 LSSIANIEIIR

-150 YGDSAMAGVINITT
+150 HGDGAMGGVINITT
-164 SDYIENSIKTS
+164 SDYIENSIQTS

-191 GEKFSIGLSASDDG
+191 GEKFSIGLSASDDSN
-205 DDGQS
+205 DGQS
-210 KADTQGNKA
+210 KVDTQGNKA

-233 PTDALNIKLVM
+233 PTSDLNIKLVS

-262 DVDPSQNSGNK
+262 DTDPSQNSGNK

-286 GLNYKINPSI
+286 GLNYKINPLLNLKMSY
-296 NFKLSFFQENRS
+296 FQENRS

-313 SYSSSNIVYDY
+313 SYSSANIVYDY

-331 SLPFIGE
+331 TLPFVGE
-338 KFTFTPGFELMNGQ
+338 KLTVTPGLELLNGQ
-352 RKDSVGKVTKD
+352 RKDSVGKLMKD
-363 NKAFFVDTEI
+363 NKAYYVETEL
-373 QLNTKTIISAGA
+373 QVNTKTIISAGA
-385 RREQV
+385 RHEQV
-390 DYTYNGSST
+390 DYKYNGSSALT
-399 LNTDEN
+399 TDES
-405 LNAYEVGINFAFS
+405 LNAYDIGVNYAIS
-418 DELSIFS
+418 DQLSVFS

-443 YAPPTW
+443 YPAPSFI
-449 ALSGRSFNG
+449 LSGRAFNG

-466 TLNVGFTYRMKQNTL
+466 TLNIGFTHRMKQNSL
-481 SLTSYYSKVKDEIF
+481 SLTSYYSKVEDEIF
-495 YNPNSFLNENIDNS
+495 YNPNSFVNENIDNS

-516 QNNIQLND
+516 QNTMQLND

-535 KAEIGNNA
+535 KAEIGSNA

-555 PRQIVLVNINY
+555 PRQMALVNINY
-566 QFITNGYVNL
+566 QFTTNGYVNL

-598 PQYNSTDLSVNYS
+598 PQYNSTDLSFNYAVNNF
-611 LDKFMMLSKVEVFG
+611 KMTNKMEVFC
-625 AITNIFE
+625 AVTNIFE
-632 QKNAVQS
+632 QKNAVQG
-639 YANALYPFN
+639 YANGLYPFN
-648 FERAQMVG
+648 FERAFMAG

>member
-1 MAKLKYVERK
+1 
-11 NMSKKIFLLSLASSC
+11 MSKKIILLSVVSSYT
-26 SLFAESLETNKIIV
+26 LFAETLETKKIIV

-47 QEIASTSSKE
+47 EEIASASSKE
-57 IYTAKDISKS
+57 IYTAKDISRS

-75 LSQHTSLN
+75 LSQHTSIN

-124 STQIIGSIP
+124 SAQIIGSIP
-133 LSSIDNIEIIK
+133 LSSIANIEIIR

-150 YGDSAMAGVINITT
+150 HGDGAMGGVINITT
-164 SDYIENSIKTS
+164 SDYIENSIQTS

-191 GEKFSIGLSASDDG
+191 GEKFSIGLSASDDSN
-205 DDGQS
+205 DGQS
-210 KADTQGNKA
+210 KVDTQGNKA

-233 PTDALNIKLVM
+233 PTSDLNIKLVS

-262 DVDPSQNSGNK
+262 DTDPSQNSGNK

-286 GLNYKINPSI
+286 GLNYKINPLLNLKMSY
-296 NFKLSFFQENRS
+296 FQENRS

-313 SYSSSNIVYDY
+313 SYSSANIVYDY

-331 SLPFIGE
+331 TLPFVGE
-338 KFTFTPGFELMNGQ
+338 KLTVTPGLELLNGQ
-352 RKDSVGKVTKD
+352 RKDSVGKLMKD
-363 NKAFFVDTEI
+363 NKAYYVETEL
-373 QLNTKTIISAGA
+373 QVNTKTIISAGA
-385 RREQV
+385 RHEQV
-390 DYTYNGSST
+390 DYKYNGSSALT
-399 LNTDEN
+399 TDES
-405 LNAYEVGINFAFS
+405 LNAYDIGVNYAIS
-418 DELSIFS
+418 DQLSVFS

-443 YAPPTW
+443 YPAPSFI
-449 ALSGRSFNG
+449 LSGRAFNG

-466 TLNVGFTYRMKQNTL
+466 TLNIGFTHRMKQNSL
-481 SLTSYYSKVKDEIF
+481 SLTSYYSKVEDEIF
-495 YNPNSFLNENIDNS
+495 YNPNSFVNENIDNS

-516 QNNIQLND
+516 QNTMQLND

-535 KAEIGNNA
+535 KAEIGSNA

-555 PRQIVLVNINY
+555 PRQMALVNINY
-566 QFITNGYVNL
+566 QFTTNGYVNL

-598 PQYNSTDLSVNYS
+598 PQYNSTDLSFNYAVNNF
-611 LDKFMMLSKVEVFG
+611 KMTNKMEVFG
-625 AITNIFE
+625 AVTNIFE
-632 QKNAVQS
+632 QKNAVQG
-639 YANALYPFN
+639 YANGLYPFN
-648 FERAQMVG
+648 FERAFMAG

>member
-1 MAKLKYVERK
+1 
-11 NMSKKIFLLSLASSC
+11 MSKKIILLSVVSSYT
-26 SLFAESLETNKIIV
+26 LFAETLETKKIIV

-47 QEIASTSSKE
+47 EEIASASSKE
-57 IYTAKDISKS
+57 IYTAKDISRS

-75 LSQHTSLN
+75 LSQHTSIN

-124 STQIIGSIP
+124 SAQIIGSIP
-133 LSSIDNIEIIK
+133 LSSIANIEIIR

-150 YGDSAMAGVINITT
+150 HGDGAMGGVINITT
-164 SDYIENSIKTS
+164 SDYIENSIQTS

-191 GEKFSIGLSASDDG
+191 GEKFSIGLSASDDSN
-205 DDGQS
+205 DGQS
-210 KADTQGNKA
+210 KVDTQGNKA

-233 PTDALNIKLVM
+233 PTSDLNIKLVS

-262 DVDPSQNSGNK
+262 DTDPSQNSGNK

-286 GLNYKINPSI
+286 GLNYKINPLLNLKMSY
-296 NFKLSFFQENRS
+296 FQENRS

-313 SYSSSNIVYDY
+313 SYSSAIIVYDY

-331 SLPFIGE
+331 TLPFVGE
-338 KFTFTPGFELMNGQ
+338 KLTVTPGLELLNGQ
-352 RKDSVGKVTKD
+352 RKDSVGKLTKD
-363 NKAFFVDTEI
+363 NKAYYVETEL
-373 QLNTKTIISAGA
+373 QVNTKTIISAGA
-385 RREQV
+385 RHEQV
-390 DYTYNGSST
+390 DYKYNGSSALT
-399 LNTDEN
+399 TDES
-405 LNAYEVGINFAFS
+405 LNAYDIGVNYAIS
-418 DELSIFS
+418 DQLSVFS

-443 YAPPTW
+443 YPAPSFI
-449 ALSGRSFNG
+449 LSGRAFNG

-466 TLNVGFTYRMKQNTL
+466 TLNIGFTHRMKQNSL
-481 SLTSYYSKVKDEIF
+481 SLTSYYSKVEDEIF
-495 YNPNSFLNENIDNS
+495 YNPNSFVNENIDNS

-516 QNNIQLND
+516 QNTMQLND

-535 KAEIGNNA
+535 KAEIGSNA

-555 PRQIVLVNINY
+555 PRQMALVNINY
-566 QFITNGYVNL
+566 QFTINGYFNL

-590 SNSSSQKQ
+590 ANSSSQKQ
-598 PQYNSTDLSVNYS
+598 PQYNSTDLSFNYAVNN
-611 LDKFMMLSKVEVFG
+611 LKMTNKMEVFG
-625 AITNIFE
+625 AVTNIFE
-632 QKNAVQS
+632 QKNAVQG
-639 YANALYPFN
+639 YANGLYPFN
-648 FERAQMVG
+648 FERAFMAG

>member
-1 MAKLKYVERK
+1 
-11 NMSKKIFLLSLASSC
+11 MSKKIILLGVVTSYT
-26 SLFAESLETNKIIV
+26 LFAETLETKKIIV

-47 QEIASTSSKE
+47 QEIASASSKE
-57 IYTAKDISKS
+57 IYTAKDISRS

-75 LSQHTSLN
+75 LSQHTSIN

-124 STQIIGSIP
+124 SAQIIGSIP
-133 LSSIDNIEIIK
+133 LSSIANIEIIR

-150 YGDSAMAGVINITT
+150 HGDGAMGGVINITT
-164 SDYIENSIKTS
+164 SDYIENSIQTS

-191 GEKFSIGLSASDDG
+191 GEKFSIGLSASDDSN
-205 DDGQS
+205 DGQS
-210 KADTQGNKA
+210 KVDTQGNKA

-233 PTDALNIKLVM
+233 PTSDLNIKLVS

-262 DVDPSQNSGNK
+262 DTDPSQNSGNK

-281 DRNSI
+281 DQNSI
-286 GLNYKINPSI
+286 GLNYKINPLLNLKMSY
-296 NFKLSFFQENRS
+296 FQENRS

-313 SYSSSNIVYDY
+313 SYSSANIVYDY

-331 SLPFIGE
+331 TLPFVGE
-338 KFTFTPGFELMNGQ
+338 NLTITPGFELLNGQ

-363 NKAFFVDTEI
+363 NKAYYVETEV
-373 QLNTKTIISAGA
+373 QVNTKTIISAGA
-385 RREQV
+385 RHEQV
-390 DYTYNGSST
+390 DYKYNGSSALT
-399 LNTDEN
+399 TDES
-405 LNAYEVGINFAFS
+405 LNAYDIGVNYAIS
-418 DELSIFS
+418 DQLSVFS

-443 YAPPTW
+443 YPAPSFI
-449 ALSGRSFNG
+449 LSGRAFNG

-466 TLNVGFTYRMKQNTL
+466 TLNIGFTHRMKQNSL
-481 SLTSYYSKVKDEIF
+481 SLTSYYSKVEDEIF
-495 YNPNSFLNENIDNS
+495 YNPNSFVNENIDNS

-516 QNNIQLND
+516 QNTMQLND

-535 KAEIGNNA
+535 KAEIGSNA

-555 PRQIVLVNINY
+555 PRQMALVNINY
-566 QFITNGYVNL
+566 QFTTNGYVNL

-598 PQYNSTDLSVNYS
+598 PQYNSTDLSFNYAVNNF
-611 LDKFMMLSKVEVFG
+611 KMTNKMEVFC
-625 AITNIFE
+625 AVTNIFE
-632 QKNAVQS
+632 QKNAVQG
-639 YANALYPFN
+639 YANGLYPFN
-648 FERAQMVG
+648 FERAFMAG

>member
-1 MAKLKYVERK
+1 
-11 NMSKKIFLLSLASSC
+11 MSKKIILLSVVSSYT
-26 SLFAESLETNKIIV
+26 LFAETLETKKIIV

-47 QEIASTSSKE
+47 EEIASASSKE
-57 IYTAKDISKS
+57 IYTAKDISRS

-75 LSQHTSLN
+75 LSQHTSIN

-124 STQIIGSIP
+124 SAQIIGSIP
-133 LSSIDNIEIIK
+133 LSSIANIEIIR

-150 YGDSAMAGVINITT
+150 HGDGAMGGVINITT
-164 SDYIENSIKTS
+164 SDYIENSIQTS

-191 GEKFSIGLSASDDG
+191 GEKFSIGLSASDDSN
-205 DDGQS
+205 DGQS
-210 KADTQGNKA
+210 KEDTQGNKA

-233 PTDALNIKLVM
+233 PTSDLNIKLVS

-262 DVDPSQNSGNK
+262 DTDPSQNSGNK

-286 GLNYKINPSI
+286 GLNYKINPLLNLKMSY
-296 NFKLSFFQENRS
+296 FQENRS

-313 SYSSSNIVYDY
+313 SYSSAIIVYDY

-331 SLPFIGE
+331 TLPFVGE
-338 KFTFTPGFELMNGQ
+338 KLTVTPGLELLNGQ

-363 NKAFFVDTEI
+363 NKAYYVETEL
-373 QLNTKTIISAGA
+373 QVNTKTIISAGA
-385 RREQV
+385 RHEQV
-390 DYTYNGSST
+390 DYKYNGSSALT
-399 LNTDEN
+399 TDES
-405 LNAYEVGINFAFS
+405 LNAYDIGVNYAIS
-418 DELSIFS
+418 DQLSVFS

-443 YAPPTW
+443 YPAPSFI
-449 ALSGRSFNG
+449 LSGRAFNG

-466 TLNVGFTYRMKQNTL
+466 TLNIGFTHRMKQNSL
-481 SLTSYYSKVKDEIF
+481 SLTSYYSKVEDEIF
-495 YNPNSFLNENIDNS
+495 YNPNSFVNENIDNS

-516 QNNIQLND
+516 QNTMQLND

-535 KAEIGNNA
+535 KAEIGSNA

-555 PRQIVLVNINY
+555 PRQMALVNINY
-566 QFITNGYVNL
+566 QFTTNGYVNL

-598 PQYNSTDLSVNYS
+598 PQYNSTDLSFNYAVNNF
-611 LDKFMMLSKVEVFG
+611 KMTNKMEVFC
-625 AITNIFE
+625 AVTNIFE
-632 QKNAVQS
+632 QKNAVQG
-639 YANALYPFN
+639 YANGLYPFN
-648 FERAQMVG
+648 FERAFMAG

>member
-1 MAKLKYVERK
+1 
-11 NMSKKIFLLSLASSC
+11 MSKKIILLSVVSSC
-26 SLFAESLETNKIIV
+26 TLFAETLETKKIIV

-57 IYTAKDISKS
+57 IYTAKDISRS

-75 LSQHTSLN
+75 LSQHTSIN

-124 STQIIGSIP
+124 SAQIIGSIP
-133 LSSIDNIEIIK
+133 LSSIANIEIIR

-150 YGDSAMAGVINITT
+150 HGDGAMGGVINITT
-164 SDYIENSIKTS
+164 SDYIENSIQTS

-191 GEKFSIGLSASDDG
+191 GEKFSIGLSASDDSN
-205 DDGQS
+205 DGQS
-210 KADTQGNKA
+210 KEDTQGNKA

-233 PTDALNIKLVM
+233 PTSDLNIKFVS

-262 DVDPSQNSGNK
+262 DADPSQNSGNK

-286 GLNYKINPSI
+286 GLNYKINPLL
-296 NFKLSFFQENRS
+296 NLKLSYFQENRS

-313 SYSSSNIVYDY
+313 SYSSANIVYDY

-331 SLPFIGE
+331 TLPFVGE
-338 KFTFTPGFELMNGQ
+338 KLTITPGFELLNGQ

-363 NKAFFVDTEI
+363 NKAYYVDTEI
-373 QLNTKTIISAGA
+373 QINTKTIISAGA
-385 RREQV
+385 RHEQV
-390 DYTYNGSST
+390 DYKYNGSSALT
-399 LNTDEN
+399 TDES
-405 LNAYEVGINFAFS
+405 LNAYDIGVNFAIS
-418 DELSIFS
+418 DQLSVFS

-443 YAPPTW
+443 YPAPSFV
-449 ALSGRSFNG
+449 LSGRAFNG

-466 TLNVGFTYRMKQNTL
+466 TLNIGFTHRMKQNNL
-481 SLTSYYSKVKDEIF
+481 SLTSYYSKVENEIF
-495 YNPNSFLNENIDNS
+495 YNPNSFVNENIDNS

-516 QNNIQLND
+516 QNTLQLND
-524 KLSANLTYNYV
+524 KLSANFTYNYV
-535 KAEIGNNA
+535 KAEIGSNA

-555 PRQIVLVNINY
+555 PRQMALVNINY
-566 QFITNGYVNL
+566 QFTINGYFNL

-590 SNSSSQKQ
+590 ANSSSQKQ
-598 PQYNSTDLSVNYS
+598 PQYNSTDLSFNYAVNN
-611 LDKFMMLSKVEVFG
+611 LKMTNKMEVFG
-625 AITNIFE
+625 AVTNIFE
-632 QKNAVQS
+632 QKNAVQG
-639 YANALYPFN
+639 YANGLYPFN
-648 FERAQMVG
+648 FERAFMAG

>member
-1 MAKLKYVERK
+1 
-11 NMSKKIFLLSLASSC
+11 MSKKVFLLCLASSC
-26 SLFAESLETNKIIV
+26 SLFAESLETKKIIV
-40 PGDQYIA
+40 TGDQYIA
-47 QEIASTSSKE
+47 QDIASTSSKE
-57 IYTAKDISKS
+57 IYTAKDINRS

-124 STQIIGSIP
+124 SAQIIGSIP

-150 YGDSAMAGVINITT
+150 YGDGAMGGVINITT
-164 SDYIENSIKTS
+164 SDYIENSIQTS
-175 FGSDGLNNNN
+175 FGSDSLNNNN

-191 GEKFSIGLSASDDG
+191 GEKFSIGLNASDDSN
-205 DDGQS
+205 DGQS
-210 KADTQGNKA
+210 KVDTQGNKA

-233 PTDALNIKLVM
+233 PNTDLNIKLIL

-262 DVDPSQNSGNK
+262 VSDPSQNSGNK

-286 GLNYKINPSI
+286 GLNYKINSLV
-296 NFKLSFFQENRS
+296 NLKMSFFQENRS

-313 SYSSSNIVYDY
+313 SYSSANIVYDY

-331 SLPFIGE
+331 TLPFVGE
-338 KFTFTPGFELMNGQ
+338 KFTINPGFELLNGQ

-363 NKAFFVDTEI
+363 NKAFYVDTEI
-373 QLNTKTIISAGA
+373 QVNTKTIISAGA

-390 DYTYNGSST
+390 DYKYNGST
-399 LNTDEN
+399 ALTTDES
-405 LNAYEVGINFAFS
+405 LNAYDIGVNYAFS
-418 DELSIFS
+418 DQFS
-425 NYNQAFQA
+425 VFANYNQAFQA

-449 ALSGRSFNG
+449 ALSGRTFNG
-458 FIDPAKSN
+458 FIDPAKSK
-466 TLNVGFTYRMKQNTL
+466 TLNIGFTHQTNQNNL
-481 SLTSYYSKVKDEIF
+481 SLTSYYSKVEDEIF
-495 YNPNSFLNENIDNS
+495 YNPSSFLNENIDNS

-516 QNNIQLND
+516 QNIIQLND
-524 KLSANLTYNYV
+524 KLSANLTYNYI
-535 KAEIGNNA
+535 KAEIGSNA
-543 QGLTDG
+543 QGLTNG

-555 PRQIVLVNINY
+555 PRQMALVNINY
-566 QFITNGYVNL
+566 QFITNGYVSI

-590 SNSSSQKQ
+590 ANNNSQKQ
-598 PQYNSTDLSVNYS
+598 PQYNSTDLSVNYAVN
-611 LDKFMMLSKVEVFG
+611 DFKITNKVEIFG

-648 FERAQMVG
+648 FKRTFMAG

>member
-1 MAKLKYVERK
+1 
-11 NMSKKIFLLSLASSC
+11 MSKKIILLSVVSSYT
-26 SLFAESLETNKIIV
+26 LFAETLETKKIIV
-40 PGDQYIA
+40 PGNQYIA

-57 IYTAKDISKS
+57 IYTAKDISRS

-75 LSQHTSLN
+75 LSQHTSIN

-124 STQIIGSIP
+124 SAQIIGSIP
-133 LSSIDNIEIIK
+133 LSSIANIEIIR

-150 YGDSAMAGVINITT
+150 HGDGAMSGVINITT
-164 SDYIENSIKTS
+164 SDYIENSIQTS

-191 GEKFSIGLSASDDG
+191 GEKFSIGLSASDDSN
-205 DDGQS
+205 DGQS
-210 KADTQGNKA
+210 KVDTQGNKA

-233 PTDALNIKLVM
+233 PTNDLNIKLVS

-262 DVDPSQNSGNK
+262 DADPSQNSGNK

-286 GLNYKINPSI
+286 GLYYKINPLVNVKMSY
-296 NFKLSFFQENRS
+296 FQENRS

-313 SYSSSNIVYDY
+313 SYSSANIVYDY

-331 SLPFIGE
+331 TLPFVGE
-338 KFTFTPGFELMNGQ
+338 KLTITPGFELLNGQ

-363 NKAFFVDTEI
+363 NKAYYVDTEI
-373 QLNTKTIISAGA
+373 QVNTKTIISAGA

-390 DYTYNGSST
+390 DYKYNGSSA
-399 LNTDEN
+399 LATDES
-405 LNAYEVGINFAFS
+405 LNAYDIGVNFAIS
-418 DELSIFS
+418 DQLSVFS

-443 YAPPTW
+443 YPAPSFV
-449 ALSGRSFNG
+449 LSGRAFNG

-466 TLNVGFTYRMKQNTL
+466 TLNIGFTHRMKQNNL
-481 SLTSYYSKVKDEIF
+481 SLTSYYSKVENEIF
-495 YNPNSFLNENIDNS
+495 YNPNSFVNENIDNS

-516 QNNIQLND
+516 QNTLQLND
-524 KLSANLTYNYV
+524 KLSANFTYNYV
-535 KAEIGNNA
+535 KAEIGSNA

-555 PRQIVLVNINY
+555 PRQMALVNINY
-566 QFITNGYVNL
+566 QFTINGYFNL

-590 SNSSSQKQ
+590 ANSSSQKQ
-598 PQYNSTDLSVNYS
+598 PQYNSTDLSFNYAVNN
-611 LDKFMMLSKVEVFG
+611 LKMTNKMEVFG
-625 AITNIFE
+625 AVTNIFE
-632 QKNAVQS
+632 QKNAVQG
-639 YANALYPFN
+639 YANGLYPFN
-648 FERAQMVG
+648 FERAFMAG

>member
-1 MAKLKYVERK
+1 
-11 NMSKKIFLLSLASSC
+11 MSKKIILLSVVSSC
-26 SLFAESLETNKIIV
+26 TLFAETLETKKIIV

-57 IYTAKDISKS
+57 IYTAKDISRS

-75 LSQHTSLN
+75 LSQHTSIN

-124 STQIIGSIP
+124 SAQIIGSIP
-133 LSSIDNIEIIK
+133 LSSIANIEIIR

-150 YGDSAMAGVINITT
+150 HGDGAMGGVINITT
-164 SDYIENSIKTS
+164 SDYIENSIQTS

-191 GEKFSIGLSASDDG
+191 GEKFSIGLSASDDSN
-205 DDGQS
+205 DGQS
-210 KADTQGNKA
+210 KVDTQGNKA

-233 PTDALNIKLVM
+233 PTNDLNIKLVS

-262 DVDPSQNSGNK
+262 DTDPSQNSGNK

-286 GLNYKINPSI
+286 GLYYKINPLVNVKMSY
-296 NFKLSFFQENRS
+296 FQENRS

-313 SYSSSNIVYDY
+313 SYSSANIVYDY

-331 SLPFIGE
+331 TLPFMGE
-338 KFTFTPGFELMNGQ
+338 KLTITPGFELLNGQ

-363 NKAFFVDTEI
+363 NKAYYVETEM
-373 QLNTKTIISAGA
+373 QVNTKTIISAGA

-390 DYTYNGSST
+390 DYKYNGSSA
-399 LNTDEN
+399 LATDES
-405 LNAYEVGINFAFS
+405 LNAYDIGVNYAVN
-418 DELSIFS
+418 DQLSVFS

-443 YAPPTW
+443 YAPPSW
-449 ALSGRSFNG
+449 ALSGRAFNG

-466 TLNVGFTYRMKQNTL
+466 TLNIGLTYYTKQNNL
-481 SLTSYYSKVKDEIF
+481 SLTSYYSKVEDEIF
-495 YNPNSFLNENIDNS
+495 YNPSSFLNENIDNS

-516 QNNIQLND
+516 QNTMQLND

-535 KAEIGNNA
+535 KAEIGSNA

-555 PRQIVLVNINY
+555 PRQMVLVNINY
-566 QFITNGYVNL
+566 QFVTNGYVSI

-590 SNSSSQKQ
+590 ANSNSQKQ
-598 PQYNSTDLSVNYS
+598 PQYNSTDLSFNYGVNNF
-611 LDKFMMLSKVEVFG
+611 KMTNKMEVFG

-648 FERAQMVG
+648 FERTFMAG

>member
-1 MAKLKYVERK
+1 
-11 NMSKKIFLLSLASSC
+11 MSKKIILLSVVSSYT
-26 SLFAESLETNKIIV
+26 LFAETLETKKIIV

-47 QEIASTSSKE
+47 EEIASASSKE
-57 IYTAKDISKS
+57 IYTAKDISRS

-75 LSQHTSLN
+75 LSQHTSIN

-124 STQIIGSIP
+124 SAQIIGSIP
-133 LSSIDNIEIIK
+133 LSSIANIEIIR

-150 YGDSAMAGVINITT
+150 HGDGAMGGVINITT
-164 SDYIENSIKTS
+164 SDYIENSIQTS

-191 GEKFSIGLSASDDG
+191 GEKFSIGLSASDDSN
-205 DDGQS
+205 DGQS
-210 KADTQGNKA
+210 KVDTQGNKA

-233 PTDALNIKLVM
+233 PTSDLNIKLVS

-262 DVDPSQNSGNK
+262 DTDPSQNSGNK

-286 GLNYKINPSI
+286 GLNYKINPLLNLKMSY
-296 NFKLSFFQENRS
+296 FQENRS

-313 SYSSSNIVYDY
+313 SYSSANIVYDY

-331 SLPFIGE
+331 TLPFVGE
-338 KFTFTPGFELMNGQ
+338 KLTVTPGLELLNGQ
-352 RKDSVGKVTKD
+352 RKDSVGKLMKD
-363 NKAFFVDTEI
+363 NKAYYVETEL
-373 QLNTKTIISAGA
+373 QVNTKTIISAGA
-385 RREQV
+385 RHEQV
-390 DYTYNGSST
+390 DYKYNGSSALT
-399 LNTDEN
+399 TDES
-405 LNAYEVGINFAFS
+405 LNAYDIGVNYAIS
-418 DELSIFS
+418 DQLSVFS

-443 YAPPTW
+443 YPAPSFI
-449 ALSGRSFNG
+449 LSGRAFNG

-466 TLNVGFTYRMKQNTL
+466 TLNIGFTHRMKQNSL
-481 SLTSYYSKVKDEIF
+481 SLTSYYSKVEDEIF
-495 YNPNSFLNENIDNS
+495 YNPNSFVNENIDNS

-516 QNNIQLND
+516 QNTMQLND

-535 KAEIGNNA
+535 KAEIGSNA

-555 PRQIVLVNINY
+555 PRQMALVNINY
-566 QFITNGYVNL
+566 QFTTNGYVNL

-598 PQYNSTDLSVNYS
+598 PQYNSTDLSFNYAVNNF
-611 LDKFMMLSKVEVFG
+611 KMTNKMEVFC
-625 AITNIFE
+625 AVTNIFE
-632 QKNAVQS
+632 QKNAVQG
-639 YANALYPFN
+639 YANGLYPFN
-648 FERAQMVG
+648 FERAFMAG

>member
-1 MAKLKYVERK
+1 
-11 NMSKKIFLLSLASSC
+11 MSKKIILLSVVSSYT
-26 SLFAESLETNKIIV
+26 LFAETLETKKIIV

-47 QEIASTSSKE
+47 EEIASASSKE
-57 IYTAKDISKS
+57 IYTAKDISRS

-75 LSQHTSLN
+75 LSQHTSIN

-124 STQIIGSIP
+124 SAQIIGSIP
-133 LSSIDNIEIIK
+133 LSSIANIEIIR

-150 YGDSAMAGVINITT
+150 YGDGAMGGVINITT
-164 SDYIENSIKTS
+164 SDYIENSIQTS

-191 GEKFSIGLSASDDG
+191 GEKFSIGLSASDDSN
-205 DDGQS
+205 DGQS
-210 KADTQGNKA
+210 KVDTQGNKA

-233 PTDALNIKLVM
+233 PTSDLNIKLVS

-262 DVDPSQNSGNK
+262 DTDPSQNSGNK

-286 GLNYKINPSI
+286 GLNYKINPLLNLKMSY
-296 NFKLSFFQENRS
+296 FQENRS

-313 SYSSSNIVYDY
+313 SYSSAIIVYDY

-331 SLPFIGE
+331 TLPFVGE
-338 KFTFTPGFELMNGQ
+338 KLTVTPGLELLNGQ
-352 RKDSVGKVTKD
+352 RKDSVGKLMKD
-363 NKAFFVDTEI
+363 NKAYYVETEL
-373 QLNTKTIISAGA
+373 QVNTKTIISAGA
-385 RREQV
+385 RHEQV
-390 DYTYNGSST
+390 DYKYNGSSALT
-399 LNTDEN
+399 TDES
-405 LNAYEVGINFAFS
+405 LNAYDIGVNYAIS
-418 DELSIFS
+418 DQLSVFS

-443 YAPPTW
+443 YPAPSFI
-449 ALSGRSFNG
+449 LSGRAFNG

-466 TLNVGFTYRMKQNTL
+466 TLNIGFTHRMKQNSL
-481 SLTSYYSKVKDEIF
+481 SLTSYYSKVEDEIF
-495 YNPNSFLNENIDNS
+495 YNPNSFVNENIDNS

-516 QNNIQLND
+516 QNTMQLND

-535 KAEIGNNA
+535 KAEIGSNA

-555 PRQIVLVNINY
+555 PRQMALVNINY
-566 QFITNGYVNL
+566 QFTTNGYVNL

-598 PQYNSTDLSVNYS
+598 PQYNSTDLSFNYAVNNF
-611 LDKFMMLSKVEVFG
+611 KMTNKMEVFC
-625 AITNIFE
+625 AVTNIFE
-632 QKNAVQS
+632 QKNAVQG
-639 YANALYPFN
+639 YANGLYPFN
-648 FERAQMVG
+648 FERAFMAG

>member
-1 MAKLKYVERK
+1 
-11 NMSKKIFLLSLASSC
+11 MSKKIILLSVVSSYT
-26 SLFAESLETNKIIV
+26 LFAETLETKKIIV

-47 QEIASTSSKE
+47 EEIASASSKE
-57 IYTAKDISKS
+57 IYTAKDISRS

-75 LSQHTSLN
+75 LSQHTSIN

-124 STQIIGSIP
+124 SAQIIGSIP
-133 LSSIDNIEIIK
+133 LSSIANIEIIR

-150 YGDSAMAGVINITT
+150 HGDGAMGGVINITT
-164 SDYIENSIKTS
+164 SDYIENSIQTS

-191 GEKFSIGLSASDDG
+191 GEKFSIGLSASDDSN
-205 DDGQS
+205 DGQS
-210 KADTQGNKA
+210 KVDTQGNKA

-233 PTDALNIKLVM
+233 PTSDLNIKLVS

-262 DVDPSQNSGNK
+262 DTDPSQNSGNK

-286 GLNYKINPSI
+286 GLNYKINPLLNLKMSY
-296 NFKLSFFQENRS
+296 FQENRS

-313 SYSSSNIVYDY
+313 SYSSAIIVYDY

-331 SLPFIGE
+331 TLPFVGE
-338 KFTFTPGFELMNGQ
+338 NLTITPGFELLNGQ

-363 NKAFFVDTEI
+363 NKAYYVETEL
-373 QLNTKTIISAGA
+373 QVNTKTIISAGA
-385 RREQV
+385 RHEQV
-390 DYTYNGSST
+390 DYKYNGSSALT
-399 LNTDEN
+399 TDES
-405 LNAYEVGINFAFS
+405 LNAYDIGVNYAIS
-418 DELSIFS
+418 DQLSVFS

-443 YAPPTW
+443 YPAPSFI
-449 ALSGRSFNG
+449 LSGRAFNG

-466 TLNVGFTYRMKQNTL
+466 TLNIGFTHRMKQNSL
-481 SLTSYYSKVKDEIF
+481 SLTSYYSKVEDEIF
-495 YNPNSFLNENIDNS
+495 YNPNSFVNENIDNS

-516 QNNIQLND
+516 QNTMQLND

-535 KAEIGNNA
+535 KAEIGSNA

-555 PRQIVLVNINY
+555 PRQMALVNINY
-566 QFITNGYVNL
+566 QFTTNGYVNL

-598 PQYNSTDLSVNYS
+598 PQYNSTDLSFNYAVNNF
-611 LDKFMMLSKVEVFG
+611 KMTNKMEVFC
-625 AITNIFE
+625 AVTNIFE
-632 QKNAVQS
+632 QKNAVQG
-639 YANALYPFN
+639 YANGLYPFN
-648 FERAQMVG
+648 FERAFMAG